1 MKKVFLSFILIYLTI
16 SIQAQNKEQNDLIK
30 IVEELHQ
37 SIFIKKDSSALERIF
52 AKEIT
57 YGHSGG
63 KLENRKEAIEDI
75 SHNQSTYTN
84 ISIDSIDVLFNGKTA
99 VSRYV
104 LKGDETNKN
113 NKLTHLHLNILMT
126 WIKEK
131 NKWKMFAR
139 QAVKLG

>member
-37 SIFIKKDSSALERIF
+37 FIFIKKDSSALERIF